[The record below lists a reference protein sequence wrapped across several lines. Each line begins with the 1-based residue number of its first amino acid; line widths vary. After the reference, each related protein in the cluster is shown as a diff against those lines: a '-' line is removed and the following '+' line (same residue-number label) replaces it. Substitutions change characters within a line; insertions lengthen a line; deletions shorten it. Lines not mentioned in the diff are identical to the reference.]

1 MKEIWTEIK
10 SELRNHIPEHSFK
23 MWIEPLVFET
33 MENNTMVVSAPNFF
47 SRKRVMDYYADLI
60 EETLRGVNGGSK
72 RLKVVLSGKTQKAAK
87 DEFEIDQQLSLP
99 IMDFQPQNGRKLRKD
114 FTFDNFVVGMNNDFA
129 YSAAL
134 SFASRRE
141 ASQGS
146 LFLLSNTGMG
156 KSHLSQAVGHH
167 ILSQSRG
174 ERVFY
179 VTAEDFTNDMVR
191 AFRQNS
197 LDKFK
202 KKYRDGCDVLLLEDI
217 HFLTG
222 KERTQSELALTL
234 DYLQD
239 AKKRV
244 IFSSCL
250 RPNEIP
256 KLSDQLRSRLSCG
269 LISPIDPPDF
279 RTRVK
284 ILIKKAREKNF
295 ELPRDVIE
303 YMANELTDDIRQLES
318 GLYGV
323 MAKSSLMGAKVDLKL
338 AEGVV
343 KSIAQHQ
350 KKITVDTIKKL
361 VCKEFNV
368 NEKDLV
374 SPSRK
379 QNLVRPR
386 QVAMYLARRY
396 TDSPLQAI
404 GKSFNRYHATA
415 LHSIS
420 TVEKEIQ
427 KNGAFQKQVEI
438 LGRKLEL
445 GNF

>member
-10 SELRNHIPEHSFK
+10 AELKEHVPDHSFK
-23 MWIEPLVFET
+23 MWIEPLVFENV
-33 MENNTMVVSAPNFF
+33 ENNMMVISAPNFF

-60 EETLRGVNGGSK
+60 EGALKDAGGGIK
-72 RLKVVLSGKTQKAAK
+72 RLKVVLSGRKEKAAK
-87 DEFEIDQQLSLP
+87 NGFEVDQQLALP
-99 IMDFQPQNGRKLRKD
+99 ILNFQPQNGRKLRKD
-114 FTFDNFVVGMNNDFA
+114 FTFDNFVVGMSNDFA

-141 ASQGS
+141 PSQAS
-146 LFLLSNTGMG
+146 LYLLSGTGMG

-167 ILSQSRG
+167 ILAQSKG
-174 ERVFY
+174 ERVY
-179 VTAEDFTNDMVR
+179 YITAEDFTNDMVR

-202 KKYRDGCDVLLLEDI
+202 QKYRDGCDVLLLEDI

-222 KERTQSELALTL
+222 KERTQSELALTI

-239 AKKRV
+239 CKKRI
-244 IFSSCL
+244 IFSSCF

-256 KLSDQLRSRLSCG
+256 KLSDQLRSRISCG

-279 RTRVK
+279 RTRVR
-284 ILIKKAREKNF
+284 ILIKKAKEKGYD
-295 ELPRDVIE
+295 LPTDVIE
-303 YMANELTDDIRQLES
+303 YLSNELTDDIRQLES
-318 GLYGV
+318 GLFGV
-323 MAKSSLMGAKVDLKL
+323 MAKSSLLGAKVDISL
-338 AEGVV
+338 AESVV
-343 KSIAQHQ
+343 KSIVQKQ
-350 KKITVDTIKKL
+350 KKITVETIKKM

-374 SPSRK
+374 SRSRK
-379 QNLVRPR
+379 QTFVRPR

-396 TDSPLQAI
+396 TDAPLQVI

-420 TVEKEIQ
+420 TVEKEIK

-438 LGRKLEL
+438 LGRKIEL

>member
-10 SELRNHIPEHSFK
+10 AELKNQIPNHSFK
-23 MWIEPLVFET
+23 MWIEPLVFES
-33 MENNTMVVSAPNFF
+33 MENNTIVISAPNFF
-47 SRKRVMDYYADLI
+47 SRKRVLDYYADHI
-60 EETLRGVNGGSK
+60 EGALKDSGGQIK
-72 RLKVVLSGKTQKAAK
+72 RVKVVISENKEKKVK
-87 DEFEIDQQLSLP
+87 DEFEADQQLVLP
-99 IMDFQPQNGRKLRKD
+99 LMNFQSQNGRRLRKD

-129 YSAAL
+129 FSAAL

-141 ASQGS
+141 PSQSS

-167 ILSQSRG
+167 ILSHSKG

-179 VTAEDFTNDMVR
+179 ITAEDFTNDMVR

-197 LDKFK
+197 LDQFK
-202 KKYRDGCDVLLLEDI
+202 QKYRDGCDVLLLEDI

-244 IFSSCL
+244 VFSSYL

-279 RTRVK
+279 RTRVR
-284 ILIKKAREKNF
+284 ILIKKARERGS
-295 ELPRDVIE
+295 EIPMDVIE
-303 YMANELTDDIRQLES
+303 YLASELTDDIRQLES
-318 GLYGV
+318 GFFGV
-323 MAKSSLMGAKVDLKL
+323 VAKSSLLGVKIDIGL
-338 AEGVV
+338 AESVV
-343 KSIAQHQ
+343 KSIAQKQ
-350 KKITVDTIKKL
+350 KKVTVEAIKKL

-368 NEKDLV
+368 NEKDII
-374 SPSRK
+374 SRSRK
-379 QNLVRPR
+379 QIVVRPR
-386 QVAMYLARRY
+386 QIAMYLARRY
-396 TDSPLQAI
+396 TDSPLQVI

-420 TVEKEIQ
+420 AVEREIK

-438 LGRKLEL
+438 LGRKIEL